1 MKPISKTLLILGL
14 AYLQTAFAISA
25 DGQTVLSIANE
36 KLLDVID
43 AGTTVK
49 QEGVLKEKLRQSIAG
64 DSEKEFIQQN
74 EFVCERTH
82 DCR

>member
-14 AYLQTAFAISA
+14 AYLQTAFSISA

-43 AGTTVK
+43 AGTK
-49 QEGVLKEKLRQSIAG
+49 EGVLKEKLRQSIAG

>member
-43 AGTTVK
+43 AGTK
-49 QEGVLKEKLRQSIAG
+49 EGVLKEKLRQSIAG